1 MWAKEESLRHCM
13 LGVLL
18 LLLLLRRC
26 AVCAQLVSA
35 EGEAVARGGQKGGW
49 PPKS

>member
-1 MWAKEESLRHCM
+1 MAWAKEESLRHCM

-18 LLLLLRRC
+18 LLRRC

-35 EGEAVARGGQKGGW
+35 VGEAVARGVGGCLT